1 MNINQTIIKYLTR
14 LAENNEGTKG
24 KWKLA
29 SGVVHKGNLVATG
42 VNSYKSSPFA
52 ARFSKNPEAIF
63 LHAETDAIKSALK
76 VLTLKELSRSSL
88 YVVRVKKDGSYG
100 NSCPCIGC
108 TRAISEFSLRETVY
122 YCETE
127 GWVVS

>member
-1 MNINQTIIKYLTR
+1 MRVNRTILDYLTR

-29 SGVVHKGNLVATG
+29 AGVVHKGNLVATG

-52 ARFSKNPEAIF
+52 ARFSKNPDAIF
-63 LHAETDAIKSALK
+63 LHAETDAIKNALK

-108 TRAISEFSLRETVY
+108 ARAIAEFGIRSVTY
-122 YCETE
+122 YQE
-127 GWVVS
+127 GAGWQVQ